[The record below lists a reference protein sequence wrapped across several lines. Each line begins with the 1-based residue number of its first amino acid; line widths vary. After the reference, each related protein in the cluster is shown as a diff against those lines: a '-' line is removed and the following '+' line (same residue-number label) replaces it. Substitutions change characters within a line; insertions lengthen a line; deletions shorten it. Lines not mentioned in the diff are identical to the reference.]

1 MTVVLLGYM
10 GSGKSVIGKALAKI
24 LNYQFLDLDTY
35 IETQE
40 GQTISDIFNNKGEIY
55 FRKKEFQYLQDVL
68 KSNSQTIV
76 ALGGGTPCYGVNM
89 QTIKESGTSVYL
101 KASIATLAT
110 RLVTEK
116 VQRPLISNIDD
127 EALQEF
133 IGKHL
138 FERNPFYNQAQT
150 TVVVDGKEVDKVVKE
165 IVATLY

>member
-1 MTVVLLGYM
+1 M

-35 IETQE
+35 IEKQE
-40 GQTISDIFNNKGEIY
+40 QQTISEIFKNKGEIY
-55 FRKKEFQYLQDVL
+55 FRKKEQYYLQEVL
-68 KSNSQTIV
+68 LGSNQTII

-89 QTIKESGTSVYL
+89 QTIKENSISIYL
-101 KASIATLAT
+101 KASIVTLAK
-110 RLVTEK
+110 RLAKEK
-116 VQRPLISNIDD
+116 AQRPLISNIDN

-138 FERNPFYNQAQT
+138 FERNPFYTQAQT
-150 TVVVDGKEVDKVVKE
+150 TVVVDGKTVEEVVKA